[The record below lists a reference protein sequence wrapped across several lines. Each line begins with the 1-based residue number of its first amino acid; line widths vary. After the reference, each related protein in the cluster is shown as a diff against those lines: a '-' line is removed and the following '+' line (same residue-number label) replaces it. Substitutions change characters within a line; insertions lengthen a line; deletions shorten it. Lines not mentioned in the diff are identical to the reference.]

1 MLNSSNKMHQNL
13 RDMVHSK
20 IQAALSLEPKNTQT
34 IEWSIIIWR
43 SETSHIL
50 PKSIATFLLFLFP
63 SENLMNCYINMSY
76 HCKSYIILSQYSTG
90 EIHFVNPL
98 LTITGF
104 TLVSNKNIKENL
116 NYNLYKKN
124 INIWKYSHHS
134 SCTKQ
139 WINSMRKF
147 TQLSQETMPI
157 HLITVFLEIFLFKMF
172 TFSRERMIT

>member
-34 IEWSIIIWR
+34 IKWSIIIWR

-139 WINSMRKF
+139 WINN
-147 TQLSQETMPI
+147 TVVTGDHADTL
-157 HLITVFLEIFLFKMF
+157 TVFLEIFLFKMF